1 MGVFSGLDLV
11 FCQNWMVFGRLDAQ
25 KQNLQFALKNLLSME
40 MKKIVYFLN
49 LHTSA
54 TGTLVTVKV
63 RQCPSTYSRLT
74 HIQKW
79 RFYDA

>member
-11 FCQNWMVFGRLDAQ
+11 FCRNWMVFGRLDAQ

-49 LHTSA
+49 FA
-54 TGTLVTVKV
+54 
-63 RQCPSTYSRLT
+63 Y
-74 HIQKW
+74 
-79 RFYDA
+79 